1 MASPAESTAAARR
14 NESATEVWVHD
25 EGVYRVDHFA
35 DHSRPV
41 SFSAT
46 LGRVS
51 FSDFLTADQADQLA
65 DALKAHAALVRERE
79 AQASLVNLTARD
91 FALARLSAVN
101 PQTARTRE
109 ERLVDRMLTDAYLAR
124 TLGRL
129 YRSRKAMDQ

>member
-1 MASPAESTAAARR
+1 MATSAEHTATARR

-65 DALKAHAALVRERE
+65 DALEAHAALVRE
-79 AQASLVNLTARD
+79 AQAS
-91 FALARLSAVN
+91 
-101 PQTARTRE
+101 
-109 ERLVDRMLTDAYLAR
+109 
-124 TLGRL
+124 
-129 YRSRKAMDQ
+129 

>member
-79 AQASLVNLTARD
+79 AQAS
-91 FALARLSAVN
+91 
-101 PQTARTRE
+101 
-109 ERLVDRMLTDAYLAR
+109 
-124 TLGRL
+124 
-129 YRSRKAMDQ
+129 